1 MTYQELINLKFKKGI
16 STYELVRRFPKEI
29 KRVSEVALLDIPE
42 QTLKEVVPGKKTLN
56 RIMDLKKRFL
66 KK

>member
-16 STYELVRRFPKEI
+16 STYELVCRFPKEI
-29 KRVSEVALLDIPE
+29 KRVSEVALLDVPE